1 MEIQHFLHNHP
12 LKFYENSDFDDL
24 DCSGCGNSLSV
35 QTYGCV
41 GCEFFLHKSCAK
53 LPREIQHFFHPCTLF
68 LRIGSY
74 VCNACYSNHSRTF
87 GYRCKRC
94 DFDLDVDCARLSTM
108 KSEGDEDQIQHYSHR
123 HPLKFLAKMGDEVL
137 CQICEKVCS
146 DNVYNCR
153 PCNFYIHK
161 SCKDMLPQKL
171 QVFFHPCQ
179 LVLLTT
185 PSYYCDACEKDSSG
199 LTFRCGKC
207 YFQLCVKCFRSSSAS
222 KSEGKQIEHFMRE
235 MEIQHFLHEHTL
247 KLYKNSDF
255 DDLDCSGCG
264 NSLSVQTYGCVGCE
278 FFLHKSCAKLPREIQ
293 HFFHPC
299 TLFLRIGSYV
309 CNACYSNHSRTF
321 GYRCKR
327 CDFDLDV
334 DCARLST
341 MKSEGDEDQIQHYSH
356 RHPLK
361 FLAKMGDEV
370 LCQICEK
377 VCSDN
382 VYNCRPCNFYIHKS
396 CKDMLPQKLQ
406 VFFHPCQLVLLTT
419 PSYYCDACE
428 KDSSGLTF
436 RCGKCYF
443 QLCVKC
449 FLLSSATKT
458 GEKQIQHFSHWHPL
472 MHFETMEEHEVS
484 CGICTKLCSAPTYGC
499 QGCNF
504 YLHKFCMET
513 LEKEIQLFFH
523 PCSLISLST
532 PSYTCDAC
540 GIDRSGV
547 YFRCCSCRFK
557 LCIACSRMC
566 KIIDKDYEDDEDDVE
581 FEVVEWQ
588 RVEHF
593 SHHHPLILVKMTSE
607 NYFEST
613 CKICGKPFSDATCFF
628 CFRCKLCFH
637 KSCMDRLPRKIDQH
651 FFHSC
656 SLILLTTPSYKCDAC
671 EKNCSQLTFR
681 CGKCQFHLCLECS
694 LLPRIKPG
702 AFEKI
707 QHFLHEHP
715 LILSEKKVVEVPCNA
730 CGAPCFGSTYGCSR
744 CNLILHKSCA
754 ELPQTIRNSH
764 LSHSLTLASLNSKER
779 RVTSE
784 KSRKARCRLCLRD
797 CCDFA
802 FRCNKCDFQLDVECA
817 LLKPRIEYPGHN
829 HLLTVV
835 EKIHDELKCN
845 FCKTCCKDSA
855 AFRCLECNFSLHL
868 LCGPLP
874 CTIKHKC
881 HIDTLTLK
889 DQYVE
894 DDDED
899 DDFYCDVCERQRDP
913 KLCVYYC
920 SEGCPMIAEVKCVIS
935 EVMASLKGKRGN
947 VELRIVGRYISSK
960 MISKELA
967 IEETEQNEIVKDASK
982 SKYIESMAVLFD
994 DILVS
999 LEAAERKQLDDI
1011 EEAIRKGIETNITS
1025 LESSSEYT
1033 SSFAYSEEAFK
1044 RFMDRLDSVI
1054 LDYQIPDF
1062 ILEHEEFITFQD
1074 YLIPRTLIPT
1084 FQDLLSKNED
1094 ICAGSML
1101 SPKAKSL
1108 IFYFLCGVIENMR
1121 ATRIVDITDQKLGE
1135 WFACLKWVKYA
1146 GFKFQFIFEHM
1157 KYLAHAHF
1165 VVQARKRVEDFPVQL
1180 KQEIAQISQEI
1191 DKLKVKLRELE
1202 DQQEFYQRQ
1211 EKSIR
1216 SSLTKQHCDVPSA
1229 IKWKPA
1235 ADGLL

>member
-377 VCSDN
+377 V
-382 VYNCRPCNFYIHKS
+382 
-396 CKDMLPQKLQ
+396 
-406 VFFHPCQLVLLTT
+406 
-419 PSYYCDACE
+419 
-428 KDSSGLTF
+428 
-436 RCGKCYF
+436 
-443 QLCVKC
+443 
-449 FLLSSATKT
+449 
-458 GEKQIQHFSHWHPL
+458 
-472 MHFETMEEHEVS
+472 
-484 CGICTKLCSAPTYGC
+484 
-499 QGCNF
+499 
-504 YLHKFCMET
+504 
-513 LEKEIQLFFH
+513 
-523 PCSLISLST
+523 
-532 PSYTCDAC
+532 
-540 GIDRSGV
+540 
-547 YFRCCSCRFK
+547 
-557 LCIACSRMC
+557 
-566 KIIDKDYEDDEDDVE
+566 
-581 FEVVEWQ
+581 
-588 RVEHF
+588 
-593 SHHHPLILVKMTSE
+593 
-607 NYFEST
+607 
-613 CKICGKPFSDATCFF
+613 
-628 CFRCKLCFH
+628 
-637 KSCMDRLPRKIDQH
+637 
-651 FFHSC
+651 
-656 SLILLTTPSYKCDAC
+656 
-671 EKNCSQLTFR
+671 
-681 CGKCQFHLCLECS
+681 
-694 LLPRIKPG
+694 
-702 AFEKI
+702 
-707 QHFLHEHP
+707 
-715 LILSEKKVVEVPCNA
+715 
-730 CGAPCFGSTYGCSR
+730 
-744 CNLILHKSCA
+744 
-754 ELPQTIRNSH
+754 
-764 LSHSLTLASLNSKER
+764 
-779 RVTSE
+779 
-784 KSRKARCRLCLRD
+784 
-797 CCDFA
+797 
-802 FRCNKCDFQLDVECA
+802 
-817 LLKPRIEYPGHN
+817 
-829 HLLTVV
+829 
-835 EKIHDELKCN
+835 
-845 FCKTCCKDSA
+845 
-855 AFRCLECNFSLHL
+855 
-868 LCGPLP
+868 
-874 CTIKHKC
+874 
-881 HIDTLTLK
+881 
-889 DQYVE
+889 
-894 DDDED
+894 
-899 DDFYCDVCERQRDP
+899 
-913 KLCVYYC
+913 
-920 SEGCPMIAEVKCVIS
+920 
-935 EVMASLKGKRGN
+935 MASLKGKRGN

-1135 WFACLKWVKYA
+1135 WFACLKWVKYV